1 MNIQI
6 LKLQFLEDFMRISN
20 EDIINKLNNLLKKE
34 KSKLYKSNLQQLTND
49 ELSKK
54 IEKSEEDIKSGNVYT
69 QSEVEEYF
77 KNKLQ
82 K

>member
-6 LKLQFLEDFMRISN
+6 LKLQFLEDFMRINN

>member
-54 IEKSEEDIKSGNVYT
+54 IKKSEEDIKLGNVYT

-77 KNKLQ
+77 KNKFQ